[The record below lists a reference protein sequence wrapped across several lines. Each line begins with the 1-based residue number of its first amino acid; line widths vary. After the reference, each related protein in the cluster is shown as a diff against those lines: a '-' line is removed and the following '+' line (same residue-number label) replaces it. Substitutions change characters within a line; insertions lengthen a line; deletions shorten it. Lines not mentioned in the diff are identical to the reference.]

1 MPSIQQSLNHLMATI
16 SGGMVAASHIAKSKN
31 LPPVSGPSKEKPS
44 PWIPAID
51 FKLEVPEQNRI
62 QRREIER
69 SLQEGSTDQ
78 IEGNTMQTALLSS
91 GKDALSRQIAL
102 LTERREVQDAFK
114 NRMDSIKDPKR
125 TLAQGALSRLKEFGG
140 KSDGEE

>member
-16 SGGMVAASHIAKSKN
+16 SGGMVAASHIAKGTK
-31 LPPVSGPSKEKPS
+31 LPPVSGHSKEKPS
-44 PWIPAID
+44 PWIPSTD
-51 FKLEVPEQNRI
+51 FVLEVPEQNRI

-69 SLQEGSTDQ
+69 SLRQASSSDQ
-78 IEGNTMQTALLSS
+78 ITMQTALLSS

-114 NRMDSIKDPKR
+114 NRMDSIKNPKR
-125 TLAQGALSRLKEFGG
+125 TLAHGALSRLKEFGG